1 MSDIAIK
8 VENLSKLYTL
18 GSGKSG
24 SLYESVGN
32 LFSSK
37 KKKIEENSFW
47 ALDQL
52 NFEIKH
58 GQAVGIIGRNG
69 AGKSTLLKVLS
80 RITQPTKGKFSING
94 RVSSLLEVGTGFHPE
109 LSGRENIFLN
119 GTILGMSRSE
129 IKSKL
134 DEIVDFSG
142 VEKFLDTPVK
152 HYSSGMYVRLAFAVA
167 AHLEPE
173 ILIIDEVLAVGDAQF
188 QKKCLGK
195 MSEVT
200 GQGRTV
206 LFVSHQMNAIES
218 FCNSIIVLNKGSLQ
232 YSDNNVRKGIE
243 LYLKGDQSNE
253 NSAIWTSQLN
263 EIKNDYHTVTSLSLI
278 DNDNNLLSTI
288 VTNNSTKLI
297 KIEGEI
303 LQVDSFFNIGYALF
317 SEVGDLLYWTFI
329 TDVDEEN
336 WINLSTGKFAIQSSF
351 PSNLLNEGTYS
362 VEVISSIHFKQW
374 LIEPGMG
381 LASIKFE
388 IKGGL
393 SNSPY
398 WIEKRKGIL
407 APIIEWKSIL

>member
-1 MSDIAIK
+1 MSDIAIQ

-18 GSGKSG
+18 GSAKSG
-24 SLYESVGN
+24 SLYDAFGN
-32 LFSSK
+32 LFK
-37 KKKIEENSFW
+37 KNKVEENSFW
-47 ALDQL
+47 ALDDL

-80 RITQPTKGKFSING
+80 RITQPTKGRFTLNG

-134 DEIVDFSG
+134 DEIIDFSG
-142 VEKFLDTPVK
+142 VEDFLDTPVK

-218 FCNSIIVLNKGSLQ
+218 FCNSIMVLNKGTLQ
-232 YSDNNVRKGIE
+232 YAENNVRKGIE
-243 LYLKGDQSNE
+243 LYLKGDQVNKH
-253 NSAIWTSQLN
+253 SATWTSDVN
-263 EIKNDYHTVTSLSLI
+263 DVKNDYHTVTSLSLV
-278 DNDNNLLSTI
+278 DEHNNPASTI
-288 VTNNSTKLI
+288 VTNDSVKYI

-317 SEVGDLLYWTFI
+317 SEVGDLLYWTFT
-329 TDVDEEN
+329 TDVEEEQ
-336 WINLSTGKFAIQSSF
+336 WINISKGNFSF
-351 PSNLLNEGTYS
+351 RSLFPVNLLNEGSYS
-362 VEVISSIHFKQW
+362 IEVISSLHFKEW
-374 LIEPGMG
+374 LLEPGMG

-393 SNSPY
+393 SQSPY

-407 APIIEWKSIL
+407 APIIKWESTL

>member
-1 MSDIAIK
+1 MSNIAIK

-18 GSGKSG
+18 GSAKS
-24 SLYESVGN
+24 SSIYETVGN
-32 LFSSK
+32 LFSFN

-52 NFEIKH
+52 DFEIKH
-58 GQAVGIIGRNG
+58 GEAVGIVGRNG

-80 RITQPTKGKFSING
+80 RITQPTKGRFSING

-134 DEIVDFSG
+134 DEIVEFSG
-142 VEKFLDTPVK
+142 VEKFLDTAVK

-206 LFVSHQMNAIES
+206 LFVSHNMAAVEQLCTSGI
-218 FCNSIIVLNKGSLQ
+218 LLQKG
-232 YSDNNVRKGIE
+232 G
-243 LYLKGDQSNE
+243 LKLQSNNIRE
-253 NSAIWTSQLN
+253 VISAYLN
-263 EIKNDYHTVTSLSLI
+263 EGGTTNDHCWQGNEEEYENECHTVTKLVLS
-278 DNDNNLLSTI
+278 
-288 VTNNSTKLI
+288 NS
-297 KIEGEI
+297 EGEI
-303 LQVDSFFNIGYALF
+303 FSPIRNDVPTSVNITGKIKNLDEAFNLGFHLYN
-317 SEVGDLLYWTFI
+317 EEGELLYMSYFK
-329 TDVDEEN
+329 DLPEN
-336 WINLSTGKFAIQSSF
+336 DWPKLRIGQFHLQAKLPINT
-351 PSNLLNEGTYS
+351 LNEGKYFIEIVS
-362 VEVISSIHFKQW
+362 GLHYRKW
-374 LIEPGMG
+374 YIEPGVG
-381 LASIKFE
+381 PKISFE
-388 IKGGL
+388 IAGGL
-393 SNSPY
+393 SNSPL
-398 WIEKRKGIL
+398 WISNRKGIL
-407 APIIEWKSIL
+407 APVLKWQTV